1 MPKRILRNALLMAAV
16 TFLMALGLLFYI
28 RSTGPL
34 PGGGGSPPPFSFRCA
49 EKKSA
54 VDGGKEKGA
63 FLIL

>member
-34 PGGGGSPPPFSFRCA
+34 PGAARPAASCCTTGCTPRPSRA
-49 EKKSA
+49 TSA
-54 VDGGKEKGA
+54 R
-63 FLIL
+63 